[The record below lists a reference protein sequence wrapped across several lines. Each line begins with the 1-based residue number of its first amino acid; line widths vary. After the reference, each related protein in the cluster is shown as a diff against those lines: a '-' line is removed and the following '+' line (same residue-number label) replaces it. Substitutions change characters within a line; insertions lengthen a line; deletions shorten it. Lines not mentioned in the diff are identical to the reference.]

1 MSLKNFRDWLEVI
14 GIFGV
19 IASLV
24 FVGLQLQQDREIAMA
39 GAFQE
44 RSAMYAEAMHALA
57 ANENAQ
63 RAMIKAQG
71 MDPDAPVDLPGLT
84 TPMSALELIAM
95 RQAASAMAVL
105 GDNSYYQYEQGFLPE
120 EHWLA
125 VREEIKRN
133 LRMSTMFREIMLSEG
148 NSRRPEYNVEI
159 RRMVEEVDAEANAQ

>member
-1 MSLKNFRDWLEVI
+1 MSLKNLRDWLEVI

-24 FVGLQLQQDREIAMA
+24 FVGLQLQQDRAIAMA

-63 RAMIKAQG
+63 RAMIKSRG
-71 MDPDAPVDLPGLT
+71 MDPEASVNLPGT
-84 TPMSALELIAM
+84 EGPVTALELVAAQQAM
-95 RQAASAMAVL
+95 SAMAVL
-105 GDNSYYQYEQGFLPE
+105 GDNSFYQYQAGFLPE

-125 VREEIKRN
+125 VLVDGKVIRTKNHSAAGKRLKGTRN
-133 LRMSTMFREIMLSEG
+133 
-148 NSRRPEYNVEI
+148 
-159 RRMVEEVDAEANAQ
+159 